1 MFYKLRIGLFGM
13 VLLLSQTLLAMP
25 KDPVLVD
32 YVLSGKG
39 TDIYFE
45 PSDLNLKTKQPYL
58 FLINNPF
65 NETVNLLLGDL
76 GKNVHT
82 YYINGV
88 PGFSQSSMLIPAQ
101 TKVTWV
107 LDFKKAGNFK
117 VTPMHMGLGQKG
129 QASVIAVHDK
139 DQPQAAYTQEEL
151 AHFEQLKKSLEEK
164 GALQK
169 LAQNDVDANKASR
182 KRSAKRLVGGRP
194 D

>member
-1 MFYKLRIGLFGM
+1 MYFKLNIAVFGAI
-13 VLLLSQTLLAMP
+13 LLMSQTLLAMP

-45 PSDLNLKTKQPYL
+45 PSDLSLKTKQPYL

-65 NETVNLLLGDL
+65 NETVNLLLGEM

-88 PGFSQSSMLIPAQ
+88 PGFSQGSMLIPAQ

-107 LDFKKAGNFK
+107 LDFKKAGKFN

-139 DQPQAAYTQEEL
+139 DQPQAAYTQDEL
-151 AHFEQLKKSLEEK
+151 AHFEQLKKALEEK
-164 GALQK
+164 EALQK
-169 LAQNDVDANKASR
+169 LAQNDADANKGNN
-182 KRSAKRLVGGRP
+182 KRSERRLVGGRP